1 MAKLVHR
8 FLFIKKINK
17 TPFILALT
25 VYFYFIYLYLNANP
39 KTYNHMRKLILLL
52 VLVFQ
57 FQNSHAQEPTNENI
71 EKPVWT
77 KGGTFTFLLNQS
89 TFENWVA
96 GGVSSISGAVGIN
109 YDFNYVK
116 DAWSWDNKIIA
127 AFGVTKIMGQ
137 DIQKSDDRLE
147 WNSVLGK
154 KAKGYWYFSAFLNFK
169 TQFTDDLDS
178 DTEGPTKF
186 LSPGYL
192 QLGPGMLWKKSENL
206 KVNIAPATAKLIFVD
221 KNLTLPEAAY
231 FGVDEGK
238 STRFEFGASVGAYY
252 KFDLLKNIS
261 MENILNLYSNYL
273 EDPQNID
280 LDYTMNLVMKVNKHI
295 STTLA
300 YQTIYD
306 DNAFQGLQTRQVFGL
321 GLNYNF

>member
-1 MAKLVHR
+1 M
-8 FLFIKKINK
+8 KKIIL
-17 TPFILALT
+17 ILALISQ
-25 VYFYFIYLYLNANP
+25 FHNLY
-39 KTYNHMRKLILLL
+39 
-52 VLVFQ
+52 
-57 FQNSHAQEPTNENI
+57 AQEPKEDSSDTS
-71 EKPVWT
+71 VWT

-96 GGVSSISGAVGIN
+96 GGVSSVSGAVGIN
-109 YDFNYVK
+109 YDFNYSK
-116 DAWSWDNKIIA
+116 EDWSWDNKIVA
-127 AFGVTKIMGQ
+127 AFGITKIKDQ

-154 KAKGYWYFSAFLNFK
+154 KATDYWYYSAFLNFK

-192 QLGPGMLWKKSENL
+192 QIGPGMLWKKNDNL
-206 KVNIAPATAKLIFVD
+206 KVNIAPATTKLIVVD
-221 KNLTLPEAAY
+221 KTLTLPDAAY
-231 FGVDEGK
+231 FGVEEGK

-252 KFDLLKNIS
+252 KFDLMKNVS

-280 LDYTMNLVMKVNKHI
+280 LDYTMNLVMNINKYI

-306 DNAFQGLQTRQVFGL
+306 DNAFEGLQTRQVFGL
-321 GLNYNF
+321 GVNYNF